1 MINIKVVVQ
10 FNKEMVIMIKIYNFK
25 NNLFYNKSNSNSNNN
40 SFKIHQLL
48 IEHRNQKNK
57 NIINQIYK

>member
-10 FNKEMVIMIKIYNFK
+10 YNKEMVIMIKICNFK
-25 NNLFYNKSNSNSNNN
+25 NNLFYNYNRNSNSN

-48 IEHRNQKNK
+48 IVLRNN
-57 NIINQIYK
+57 

>member
-10 FNKEMVIMIKIYNFK
+10 YNKEMVIMIKICNFK
-25 NNLFYNKSNSNSNNN
+25 NNLFYNYNRNSNRKNNNNSN

-48 IEHRNQKNK
+48 IVLRNN
-57 NIINQIYK
+57 

>member
-10 FNKEMVIMIKIYNFK
+10 YNKEMVIMIKICNFK
-25 NNLFYNKSNSNSNNN
+25 NNLFYNYNRNRKNNRNSNSN

-48 IEHRNQKNK
+48 IVLRNN
-57 NIINQIYK
+57 

>member
-10 FNKEMVIMIKIYNFK
+10 YNKEMVIMIKIYNFK
-25 NNLFYNKSNSNSNNN
+25 NNLFYNYNRNSNRKNNNNSN

-48 IEHRNQKNK
+48 IVLRNN
-57 NIINQIYK
+57 